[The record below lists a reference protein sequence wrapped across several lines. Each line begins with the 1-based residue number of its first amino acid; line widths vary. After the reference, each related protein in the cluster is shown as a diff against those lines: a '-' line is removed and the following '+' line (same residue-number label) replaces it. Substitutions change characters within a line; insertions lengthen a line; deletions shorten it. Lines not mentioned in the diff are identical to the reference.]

1 MQEKQTASAPDW
13 TKGTKKAPS
22 EALRCGIPVP
32 PPAQSAGAVGD
43 SGPQYPGGLKGP
55 LRQLQEFS
63 GPLHLLPAELFRP
76 QSFQF
81 LLFFFVHNYSSVSMV
96 SSALRRSSSSAS
108 FTHGSCSR
116 MVRLDSRGERDSSVL
131 ASAV

>member
-1 MQEKQTASAPDW
+1 MRCSPASLSRYRY
-13 TKGTKKAPS
+13 T
-22 EALRCGIPVP
+22 V
-32 PPAQSAGAVGD
+32 VGL
-43 SGPQYPGGLKGP
+43 GG
-55 LRQLQEFS
+55 S